1 MQVPSLQL
9 YPGDIVSVD
18 KEAQNPM
25 RQGMRDFLNRQE
37 EQGGLKKIHTKHTQ
51 DSGKSLVWYKN
62 NYCEVNYKTL
72 DIVILFSPQHVH
84 YPMRVHTEKF
94 TKIFKR

>member
-1 MQVPSLQL
+1 
-9 YPGDIVSVD
+9 
-18 KEAQNPM
+18 M

-51 DSGKSLVWYKN
+51 DSEKSLVWYKN